1 MTSAAGKS
9 AGEWFRQADYDLD
22 TAKYM
27 FEGRR
32 YFYAVFMCH
41 LATEKALK
49 GLYAGRLLAEP
60 PRTHSLTYLIE
71 KIDVE
76 VPLETGKFLSVLSGL
91 SVPTRY
97 PDDLRRLAREF
108 DRSRTE
114 RVLTGT
120 KEALKWIRTQLPQ

>member
-1 MTSAAGKS
+1 VTPAVGKS
-9 AGEWFRQADYDLD
+9 ADEWFRQADYDFD
-22 TAKYM
+22 TAEYM

-41 LATEKALK
+41 LAIEKALK
-49 GLYAGRLLAEP
+49 GLFAARLFAEP
-60 PRTHSLTYLIE
+60 PRTHNLTYLIE

-76 VPLETGKFLSVLSGL
+76 APPETDEFLSVLAGL

-114 RVLTGT
+114 RVLTQT